1 MSPFDNKG
9 VEIEGQVISP
19 EQQQSPADV
28 APPVGI
34 TPPQVLAQ
42 EAAAGRR
49 GAAWRLLHW
58 IMEDDPRAIV
68 AVSSIEDDRLA
79 QNLLEFI
86 ALGTWAG
93 KPFVVPIPLR
103 MAHARTRLRTLFLP
117 GPGMDPML
125 AERAL
130 LSMAHDNRPPIRE
143 ESVRILGLI
152 SSTTAVPALISALKD
167 PAAGVRVQAAKA
179 LGRIGGH
186 DAAVALV
193 NALRHTA
200 DEQMGSQIVS
210 SLVRAGSVATPLLI
224 KEATNPSAWIRWQVL
239 RVLVAVA
246 DYRALPVLVNA
257 LRDSDH
263 SIAWVAAK
271 GLVRFGKEAVEPVLY
286 LLMTTETSRW
296 LVETASYVLHELYMR
311 DQKLKPYL
319 EPVVQ
324 CMHGVAYQI
333 STPQAARKAIAQLK
347 SSGLIALP

>member
-1 MSPFDNKG
+1 MAPFDDKG
-9 VEIEGQVISP
+9 VEIESQIVPP
-19 EQQQSPADV
+19 EQQQPPVDA

-42 EAAAGRR
+42 DAAAGRR

-79 QNLLEFI
+79 QHLLEFI

-117 GPGMDPML
+117 GPGMDPAL
-125 AERAL
+125 AERVL
-130 LSMAHDNRPPIRE
+130 LSMAHDHRPPIRE
-143 ESVRILGLI
+143 EAVRILGLI
-152 SSTTAVPALISALKD
+152 GSITAVPTLVSALKD
-167 PAAGVRVQAAKA
+167 PSPGVRVQAAKA
-179 LGRIGGH
+179 LGRVGGH
-186 DAAVALV
+186 DAAVALLT
-193 NALRHTA
+193 ALHGA

-210 SLVRAGSVATPLLI
+210 SLIRTGSEAVPLLI
-224 KEATNPSAWIRWQVL
+224 KEAASSSAWIRWQTL
-239 RVLVAVA
+239 RALVAICDHRALAVLVQ
-246 DYRALPVLVNA
+246 A

-271 GLVRFGKEAVEPVLY
+271 GLVRFGKSAVEPVLH
-286 LLMTTETSRW
+286 LLMTTETSPW
-296 LVETASYVLHELYMR
+296 LVETSSYLLHELYMR
-311 DQKLKPYL
+311 DHKLKPYL

-333 STPQAARKAIAQLK
+333 STPQAARNAIQQLE
-347 SSGLIALP
+347 SAGLIHSHA

>member
-9 VEIEGQVISP
+9 VEIESQVVSP
-19 EQQQSPADV
+19 EPQSPVDV

-42 EAAAGRR
+42 DAAAGRR

-68 AVSSIEDDRLA
+68 AVSSIKDDRLA

-103 MAHARTRLRTLFLP
+103 MAHARARLRTLFLP
-117 GPGMDPML
+117 GPGMDQML
-125 AERAL
+125 AERVL
-130 LSMAHDNRPPIRE
+130 LSMVHDNRPPIRE
-143 ESVRILGLI
+143 EAVRILGLI
-152 SSTTAVPALISALKD
+152 GSVAAVPTLISALKD
-167 PAAGVRVQAAKA
+167 PSASVRMQAAKA

-186 DAAVALV
+186 DAAVALLA
-193 NALRHTA
+193 ALRTA

-210 SLVRAGSVATPLLI
+210 SLIRTGSVAVPLLI
-224 KEATNPSAWIRWQVL
+224 REAANPSAWIRWQVL
-239 RVLVAVA
+239 RVLVAIS

-271 GLVRFGKEAVEPVLY
+271 GLVRFGKTAVEPVLY
-286 LLMTTETSRW
+286 LLMTTETSPW
-296 LVETASYVLHELYMR
+296 LVETASYVLHELYIR

-324 CMHGVAYQI
+324 YMHGVAYQI
-333 STPQAARKAIAQLK
+333 STPQAARKAIEQLK
-347 SSGLIALP
+347 SSGLINLAS

>member
-1 MSPFDNKG
+1 MAPFDDKG
-9 VEIEGQVISP
+9 VEIESQIVPP
-19 EQQQSPADV
+19 EQQQPPADV

-42 EAAAGRR
+42 DAAAGRR

-79 QNLLEFI
+79 QHLLEFI

-117 GPGMDPML
+117 GPGMDPAL
-125 AERAL
+125 AERVL
-130 LSMAHDNRPPIRE
+130 LSMAHDHRPLIRE
-143 ESVRILGLI
+143 EAVRILGLI
-152 SSTTAVPALISALKD
+152 GSVTATPTLISALKD
-167 PAAGVRVQAAKA
+167 TSPGVRMQAAKA
-179 LGRIGGH
+179 LGRVGGH
-186 DAAVALV
+186 DAAAALLA
-193 NALRHTA
+193 ALRTA

-210 SLVRAGSVATPLLI
+210 SLIRTGSEAVPLLI
-224 KEATNPSAWIRWQVL
+224 KESSSSSAWIRWQTL
-239 RVLVAVA
+239 RALVAIC
-246 DYRALPVLVNA
+246 DHRALPVLVQA

-271 GLVRFGKEAVEPVLY
+271 GLGRFGKSAVAPVLR
-286 LLMTTETSRW
+286 LLMTTETSPW
-296 LVETASYVLHELYMR
+296 LVETSSYLLRELYTR

-333 STPQAARKAIAQLK
+333 STPQAARKALQQLETA
-347 SSGLIALP
+347 GLIHSLA